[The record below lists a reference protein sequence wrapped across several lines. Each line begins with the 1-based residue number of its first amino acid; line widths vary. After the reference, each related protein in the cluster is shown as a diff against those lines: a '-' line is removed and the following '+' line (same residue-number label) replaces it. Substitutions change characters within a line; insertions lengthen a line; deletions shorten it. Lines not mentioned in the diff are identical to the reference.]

1 MPVIHNP
8 RLRHTLWG
16 VVLVF
21 VLLEFGRTTLGKFS
35 IVEGD
40 SMSPTFTAGDFVH
53 ARRSYVKVR
62 GDVVVFSD
70 DSQRYAIK
78 RIVGLPGEA
87 VTLYQGEVYIN
98 GRRLF
103 EPYLLEASS
112 TFRNNQKNE
121 PAATWRLTADQYF
134 VMGDHRYGSCDS
146 RHYGPIQRREIHGVV
161 ELPENSPRVALLE
174 ITLADSMKEQS
185 RHPMGLTPNR
195 NQVLLARRPV
205 ASSFQLSAE
214 AAFP

>member
-1 MPVIHNP
+1 MPVIRNP

-70 DSQRYAIK
+70 DSNDTRSK
-78 RIVGLPGEA
+78 ESWDCRGSRDP
-87 VTLYQGEVYIN
+87 YQGEVYITDGGCSN
-98 GRRLF
+98 RISW
-103 EPYLLEASS
+103 ASA
-112 TFRNNQKNE
+112 TFRNNPKERNGRHLASE
-121 PAATWRLTADQYF
+121 RADLVFRHWATIAYAVATGRIRAHSTPRNSWR
-134 VMGDHRYGSCDS
+134 
-146 RHYGPIQRREIHGVV
+146 V
-161 ELPENSPRVALLE
+161 ELPGKSPGLRYWR
-174 ITLADSMKEQS
+174 SPS
-185 RHPMGLTPNR
+185 RI
-195 NQVLLARRPV
+195 Q
-205 ASSFQLSAE
+205 
-214 AAFP
+214 

>member
-1 MPVIHNP
+1 MALHLLHKTRSKWFERHPMPVIRNP

-98 GRRLF
+98 GRRL
-103 EPYLLEASS
+103 
-112 TFRNNQKNE
+112 
-121 PAATWRLTADQYF
+121 
-134 VMGDHRYGSCDS
+134 
-146 RHYGPIQRREIHGVV
+146 I
-161 ELPENSPRVALLE
+161 
-174 ITLADSMKEQS
+174 
-185 RHPMGLTPNR
+185 
-195 NQVLLARRPV
+195 
-205 ASSFQLSAE
+205 
-214 AAFP
+214 

>member
-1 MPVIHNP
+1 M
-8 RLRHTLWG
+8 
-16 VVLVF
+16 
-21 VLLEFGRTTLGKFS
+21 
-35 IVEGD
+35 
-40 SMSPTFTAGDFVH
+40 
-53 ARRSYVKVR
+53 
-62 GDVVVFSD
+62 
-70 DSQRYAIK
+70 
-78 RIVGLPGEA
+78 GLPGEA

-161 ELPENSPRVALLE
+161 ELPENSPRVHCWK
-174 ITLADSMKEQS
+174 SPS
-185 RHPMGLTPNR
+185 RIQCRSNHAIR
-195 NQVLLARRPV
+195 
-205 ASSFQLSAE
+205 
-214 AAFP
+214 